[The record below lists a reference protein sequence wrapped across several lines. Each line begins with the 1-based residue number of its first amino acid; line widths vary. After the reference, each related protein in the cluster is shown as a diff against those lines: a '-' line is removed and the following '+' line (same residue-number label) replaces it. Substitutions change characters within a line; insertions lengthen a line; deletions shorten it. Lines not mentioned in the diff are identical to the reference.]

1 MLLFP
6 DVLKVELRVEV
17 NDQPLVIHAQVQGEG
32 ESAHRA
38 AAELS
43 AALTNTLAVLAKS
56 ASLLDEATSASSL
69 QPALTSAAWSSSTV
83 AASATEAVQPASIG
97 EKSSTGRLSAQPPLD
112 PVVAIPQPEAI
123 EQPSLAAL
131 MRRYR
136 ARINLGFGG
145 LLVALALL
153 VAIITPADQQNP

>member
-1 MLLFP
+1 M
-6 DVLKVELRVEV
+6 ELRVEV

-43 AALTNTLAVLAKS
+43 AALTNMLAVLAKS

-97 EKSSTGRLSAQPPLD
+97 EESSTGRPSAQPPLD